1 MADPEEGPGW
11 TWRQH
16 RTVRHR
22 LRERGTR
29 RELEEAAA
37 EEEVNDL
44 TIEEEYELW
53 LKLQERKK
61 KVAATAGRRD
71 PWCDSLE
78 ENNFCGKKDPA
89 G

>member
-1 MADPEEGPGW
+1 
-11 TWRQH
+11 
-16 RTVRHR
+16 VRHR

-37 EEEVNDL
+37 EEEANDL

-61 KVAATAGRRD
+61 KAEATAGRRD

-78 ENNFCGKKDPA
+78 EKMSCGRKDPA